1 VLNSIAPC
9 RASLPGTLLGS
20 DRYDSFMSSQHDPV
34 VSNTRAQRG
43 SVIRIAEC
51 YRFFLPLVLMTELNM
66 ISKSAIHAFLART
79 QEPDIALAA
88 FNISFAFYYTL
99 ASATE
104 ATTLLCI
111 SYLNSK
117 QNLITVLRFM
127 MWVLSV
133 PIALSVLVVLTP
145 LGDWVFGEVFGASA
159 AVVKQAKTC
168 TWVLSLSGPV
178 LIVRGCAFALLMLN
192 SRTLLI
198 TASTLVRLLS
208 LGVSL
213 SIWPHFV
220 DGAVIGAAALTTCM
234 AMEALFAAIFALR
247 HVRALPARVGEPP
260 GTRTLWGFSWP
271 LMLNQGSEIGIVFVI
286 NLFLGR
292 LLNAD
297 LALAAFGVVHGL
309 VGLIFSPMRNLV
321 QATQTLVETH
331 ADVRVMLKFALQL
344 AIAFSV
350 LALVL
355 FNTPLQHWVLSSVM
369 GLNEE
374 LTAYSSPAVSFAFAM
389 AIVWALSAL
398 CRGLLA
404 NQRRTR
410 SLGVTAIVRLLAAV
424 LVGSILLVKPEMNG
438 AVVGLSAWMLA
449 YALEVL
455 VLGRRLTRRAKD

>member
-1 VLNSIAPC
+1 MNTQPDP
-9 RASLPGTLLGS
+9 AS
-20 DRYDSFMSSQHDPV
+20 SSARPK
-34 VSNTRAQRG
+34 RG

-79 QEPDIALAA
+79 VEPDIALAA

-117 QNLITVLRFM
+117 HNLFIVLRFM
-127 MWVLSV
+127 MLILIV
-133 PIALSVLVVLTP
+133 PITLSVLVVVTP
-145 LGDWVFGEVFGASA
+145 LGDWVFGDLFGASP
-159 AVVKQAKTC
+159 AVVKQAITC
-168 TWVLSLSGPV
+168 TWVLSLSGPL

-192 SRTLLI
+192 RRTLLI

-208 LGVSL
+208 LGLSL
-213 SIWPHFV
+213 LVWPYFV
-220 DGAVIGAAALTTCM
+220 DGAVIGAAALVTCM
-234 AMEALFAAIFALR
+234 SLEGIFAAVFAFR
-247 HVRALPARVGEPP
+247 HVRALPAHTDQPP
-260 GTRTLWGFSWP
+260 GTRILWGFSWP
-271 LMLNQGSEIGIVFVI
+271 LILNQGSEIGIVFVI

-309 VGLIFSPMRNLV
+309 VGLLFSPMRNLV
-321 QATQTLVETH
+321 QATQTLVETR
-331 ADVRVMLKFALQL
+331 ADVRVMLKFTLQL
-344 AIAFSV
+344 AAVFSV
-350 LALVL
+350 LALIL
-355 FNTPLQHWVLSSVM
+355 FNTSLQHWVLSSVM
-369 GLNEE
+369 GLNDE
-374 LTAYSSPAVSFAFAM
+374 LAAYSSPAVSFAFAM

-410 SLGVTAIVRLLAAV
+410 SMGVTAVVRLVAAI
-424 LVGSILLVKPEMNG
+424 LVGSILLLKPDMNG
-438 AVVGLSAWMLA
+438 AAVGLAAWMLA
-449 YALEVL
+449 YLLEVL
-455 VLGRRLTRRAKD
+455 VLGRRLTRHP